1 MAKAKI
7 TMINEPYPAKEEN
20 ANIEVYITNPPSAP
34 YIELAQITCDD
45 TEDDWCLKQIK
56 IKAREIGA
64 DGITILGKSAS
75 GGVGFP
81 IGNMTS
87 QIIANIYLNELDYYI
102 KEELGIKYFIRYMD
116 DGILINESKN
126 YLKFCLLKIEEISDT
141 TIISQSKYKTLSIEF
156 GKTLLNN
163 KR

>member
-7 TMINEPYPAKEEN
+7 TMINEPYPAKEES

-64 DGITILGKSAS
+64 DGIIILGKSAS
-75 GGVGFP
+75 GGVGVP
-81 IGNMTS
+81 IGNMYYVS
-87 QIIANIYLNELDYYI
+87 SEEYGMKAIA
-102 KEELGIKYFIRYMD
+102 F
-116 DGILINESKN
+116 
-126 YLKFCLLKIEEISDT
+126 
-141 TIISQSKYKTLSIEF
+141 KYK
-156 GKTLLNN
+156 
-163 KR
+163 

>member
-1 MAKAKI
+1 MKKLMPIIFLIFLISGCQSTGFLMAKAKV

-64 DGITILGKSAS
+64 DGIIILGKSAS
-75 GGVGFP
+75 GGVGVP
-81 IGNMTS
+81 IGNMYYVS
-87 QIIANIYLNELDYYI
+87 SEEYGMKAIA
-102 KEELGIKYFIRYMD
+102 F
-116 DGILINESKN
+116 
-126 YLKFCLLKIEEISDT
+126 
-141 TIISQSKYKTLSIEF
+141 KYK
-156 GKTLLNN
+156 
-163 KR
+163 

>member
-20 ANIEVYITNPPSAP
+20 ANIEVYITNLPSAP

-64 DGITILGKSAS
+64 DGIIILGKSAS
-75 GGVGFP
+75 GWVGVP
-81 IGNMTS
+81 IGNLYYVSSEEYGMKA
-87 QIIANIYLNELDYYI
+87 IA
-102 KEELGIKYFIRYMD
+102 F
-116 DGILINESKN
+116 
-126 YLKFCLLKIEEISDT
+126 
-141 TIISQSKYKTLSIEF
+141 KYK
-156 GKTLLNN
+156 
-163 KR
+163 